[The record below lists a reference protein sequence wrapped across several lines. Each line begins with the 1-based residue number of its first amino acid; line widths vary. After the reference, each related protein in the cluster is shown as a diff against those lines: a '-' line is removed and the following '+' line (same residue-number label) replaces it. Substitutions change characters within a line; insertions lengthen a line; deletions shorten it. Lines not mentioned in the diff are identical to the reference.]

1 MDAPVKKIGRARAFR
16 KVKKPV
22 INFKVKKS
30 DVINRISR
38 AQAVQDQ
45 ALDNILNKIL
55 PFWKSK
61 TEGKRK
67 INKRLILKANKA
79 KHALH
84 DRTQKQKIDELM
96 IKEEIRLNALR
107 EKLKR
112 ENEITPEEIE
122 KEKQIVAK
130 SVLSAIKKNTN
141 GRDGTLLD
149 QYAFNVMDKDPN
161 KLIFCVL
168 TRNQLETRIR
178 EFCSDERPEG
188 SCFAESIMTQGMI
201 NTTSEL
207 ERKAMYELVKD
218 KGITDP
224 QVTTFFRDFYPQT
237 SIKYMAFGNYK
248 QFRAYLKG
256 IGYPVNSCFLC
267 AVKRHWCNIWID
279 NDDNIKMIDTQGVKC
294 SKSYKG
300 YVLSDCI
307 WPAERKFFE
316 ALGFEELGD
325 SGTYWEILIIGLM
338 PDNTGF
344 SLQNRDM
351 GGVSTSDSVEGIDFS
366 ESISGDVN
374 EPDIGSKKKKE
385 KKKSK
390 KIKSKKRKSKKKKF
404 KKKKHLTKRR

>member
-1 MDAPVKKIGRARAFR
+1 MDAPVKKIFR

-22 INFKVKKS
+22 ISFKVKKS

-67 INKRLILKANKA
+67 INKKLILKAKTA
-79 KHALH
+79 KQTLH
-84 DRTQKQKIDELM
+84 DRTQKKIDELM
-96 IKEEIRLNALR
+96 KAEEEKLAALR

-112 ENEITPEEIE
+112 ENNITPKEIE
-122 KEKQIVAK
+122 VERQIVAK
-130 SVLSAIKKNTN
+130 SVLSAIKRHTN
-141 GRDGTLLD
+141 ERDGSLLD
-149 QYAFNVMDKDPN
+149 QYAFNVMNKDTN

-224 QVTTFFRDFYPQT
+224 QVTTFFRDFYPKT
-237 SIKYMAFGNYK
+237 SIKYMVFDNYK
-248 QFRAYLKG
+248 RFRDYLKDKE
-256 IGYPVNSCFLC
+256 YPVNSCFLC

-279 NDDNIKMIDTQGVKC
+279 NDDNIK
-294 SKSYKG
+294 
-300 YVLSDCI
+300 
-307 WPAERKFFE
+307 
-316 ALGFEELGD
+316 
-325 SGTYWEILIIGLM
+325 
-338 PDNTGF
+338 
-344 SLQNRDM
+344 
-351 GGVSTSDSVEGIDFS
+351 
-366 ESISGDVN
+366 
-374 EPDIGSKKKKE
+374 
-385 KKKSK
+385 
-390 KIKSKKRKSKKKKF
+390 
-404 KKKKHLTKRR
+404 

>member
-1 MDAPVKKIGRARAFR
+1 MDAPVKKIFR

-22 INFKVKKS
+22 ISFKVKKS

-67 INKRLILKANKA
+67 INKKLILKAKTA
-79 KHALH
+79 KQTLH
-84 DRTQKQKIDELM
+84 DRTQKKIDELM
-96 IKEEIRLNALR
+96 KAEEEKLAALR

-112 ENEITPEEIE
+112 ENNITPKEIE
-122 KEKQIVAK
+122 VERQIVAK
-130 SVLSAIKKNTN
+130 SVLSAIKRHTN
-141 GRDGTLLD
+141 ERDGSLLD
-149 QYAFNVMDKDPN
+149 QYAFNVMNKDTN

-224 QVTTFFRDFYPQT
+224 QVTTFFRDFYPKT
-237 SIKYMAFGNYK
+237 SIKYMVFDNYK
-248 QFRAYLKG
+248 RFRDYLKDKE
-256 IGYPVNSCFLC
+256 YPVNSCFLC
-267 AVKRHWCNIWID
+267 AFN
-279 NDDNIKMIDTQGVKC
+279 
-294 SKSYKG
+294 
-300 YVLSDCI
+300 
-307 WPAERKFFE
+307 PFF
-316 ALGFEELGD
+316 
-325 SGTYWEILIIGLM
+325 M
-338 PDNTGF
+338 
-344 SLQNRDM
+344 
-351 GGVSTSDSVEGIDFS
+351 
-366 ESISGDVN
+366 
-374 EPDIGSKKKKE
+374 
-385 KKKSK
+385 
-390 KIKSKKRKSKKKKF
+390 
-404 KKKKHLTKRR
+404 